1 MSTKNDFQIN
11 EEQFIAF
18 LEDVVSKVK
27 TEEDPVIL
35 TEYKK
40 IFKKVVPLTL
50 RSYVGAY
57 LAKKALGGTTSFRH
71 RPRRDKFSS
80 RDRRHD
86 GFTRNIADE
95 DGTVRS
101 KTPRVVIDEADAT
114 TIFIGIG
121 RNRHVFPRDLV
132 GLIAQVVQLDRERI
146 GTIKVLE
153 NYSFVQLYKDDA
165 DRVINTLNG
174 YDYRGRKLAVSFS
187 RKRDDIE
194 DEKFSSD
201 DYDSQASVD
210 ENLDLTL
217 DSSSTESSSDAFL
230 V

>member
-18 LEDVVSKVK
+18 LEDAVLKVK
-27 TEEDPVIL
+27 TEEDPVVL

-40 IFKKVVPLTL
+40 LFKKVVPLTL

-57 LAKKALGGTTSFRH
+57 LAKNALGGVTGFRH
-71 RPRRDKFSS
+71 RTRRDKFSS

-86 GFTRNIADE
+86 NFARNMNDE
-95 DGTVRS
+95 DGVSRP
-101 KTPRVVIDEADAT
+101 KTPRVVIDEADAA

-146 GTIKVLE
+146 GSIKVLE
-153 NYSFVQLYKDDA
+153 NYSFVQLYKEDA
-165 DRVINTLNG
+165 DKVINTLNG

-187 RKRDDIE
+187 RKREDAE
-194 DEKFSSD
+194 DEKFSND
-201 DYDSQASVD
+201 DYNSDVAND
-210 ENLDLTL
+210 ENLDLTV
-217 DSSSTESSSDAFL
+217 DSSTTESSSDAFL

>member
-18 LEDVVSKVK
+18 LEDAVSKVK

-40 IFKKVVPLTL
+40 LFKKVVPLTL
-50 RSYVGAY
+50 RSYIGAY
-57 LAKKALGGTTSFRH
+57 LAKNALGGGTGFRH

-86 GFTRNIADE
+86 NFARNMNDE
-95 DGTVRS
+95 DGGSRP

-153 NYSFVQLYKDDA
+153 NYSFVQLYKEDA
-165 DRVINTLNG
+165 DKVINTLNG

-187 RKRDDIE
+187 RKREDAE
-194 DEKFSSD
+194 DEKFND
-201 DYDSQASVD
+201 DYSSESTSD
-210 ENLDLTL
+210 ENIDLTV
-217 DSSSTESSSDAFL
+217 DSSTTESSSDAFL

>member
-18 LEDVVSKVK
+18 LEDAVSKVK

-40 IFKKVVPLTL
+40 LFKKVVPLTL
-50 RSYVGAY
+50 RSYIGAY
-57 LAKKALGGTTSFRH
+57 LAKNALGGGTGFRH

-86 GFTRNIADE
+86 NFARNMNDE
-95 DGTVRS
+95 EGGSRP

-153 NYSFVQLYKDDA
+153 NYSFVQLYKEDA
-165 DRVINTLNG
+165 DKVINTLNG

-187 RKRDDIE
+187 RKREDAE
-194 DEKFSSD
+194 DEKFND
-201 DYDSQASVD
+201 DYSSESTSD
-210 ENLDLTL
+210 ENIDLTI
-217 DSSSTESSSDAFL
+217 DSSTTESSSDAFL

>member
-18 LEDVVSKVK
+18 LEDAVSKVK

-40 IFKKVVPLTL
+40 LFKKVVPLTL
-50 RSYVGAY
+50 RSYIGAY
-57 LAKKALGGTTSFRH
+57 LAKNALGGGTGFRH

-86 GFTRNIADE
+86 NFARNMNDE
-95 DGTVRS
+95 EGGSRP

-153 NYSFVQLYKDDA
+153 NYSFVQLYKEDA
-165 DRVINTLNG
+165 DKVINTLNG

-187 RKRDDIE
+187 RKREDAE
-194 DEKFSSD
+194 DEKFND
-201 DYDSQASVD
+201 DYSSESTSD
-210 ENLDLTL
+210 ENIDLTV
-217 DSSSTESSSDAFL
+217 DSSITESSSDAFL

>member
-1 MSTKNDFQIN
+1 MLVHIWQ
-11 EEQFIAF
+11 
-18 LEDVVSKVK
+18 
-27 TEEDPVIL
+27 
-35 TEYKK
+35 
-40 IFKKVVPLTL
+40 
-50 RSYVGAY
+50 
-57 LAKKALGGTTSFRH
+57 KKALGGTTSFRH

>member
-18 LEDVVSKVK
+18 LEDAVLKVK
-27 TEEDPVIL
+27 TEEDPVVL

-40 IFKKVVPLTL
+40 LFKKVVPLTL

-57 LAKKALGGTTSFRH
+57 LAKNALGGTTGFRH
-71 RPRRDKFSS
+71 RTRRDKFSS

-86 GFTRNIADE
+86 NFARNMNDE
-95 DGTVRS
+95 DGVSRP
-101 KTPRVVIDEADAT
+101 KTPRVVIDEADAA

-146 GTIKVLE
+146 GSIKVLE
-153 NYSFVQLYKDDA
+153 NYSFVQLYKEDA
-165 DRVINTLNG
+165 DKVINTLNG

-187 RKRDDIE
+187 RKREDAE
-194 DEKFSSD
+194 DEKFSND
-201 DYDSQASVD
+201 DYNSDVAND
-210 ENLDLTL
+210 ENLDLTV
-217 DSSSTESSSDAFL
+217 DSSTTESSSDAFL

>member
-18 LEDVVSKVK
+18 LEDAVLKVK
-27 TEEDPVIL
+27 TEEDPVVL

-40 IFKKVVPLTL
+40 LFKKVVPLTL

-57 LAKKALGGTTSFRH
+57 LAKNALGGATGFRH
-71 RPRRDKFSS
+71 RTRRDKFSA
-80 RDRRHD
+80 
-86 GFTRNIADE
+86 RNMNDE
-95 DGTVRS
+95 DGVSRP
-101 KTPRVVIDEADAT
+101 KTPRVVIDEADAA

-146 GTIKVLE
+146 GSIKVLE
-153 NYSFVQLYKDDA
+153 NYSFVQLYKEDA
-165 DRVINTLNG
+165 DKVINTLNG

-187 RKRDDIE
+187 RKREDAE
-194 DEKFSSD
+194 DEKFSND
-201 DYDSQASVD
+201 DYNSDVAND
-210 ENLDLTL
+210 ENLDLTV
-217 DSSSTESSSDAFL
+217 DSSTTESSSDAFL

>member
-18 LEDVVSKVK
+18 LEDAVSKVK

-40 IFKKVVPLTL
+40 LFKKVVPLTL
-50 RSYVGAY
+50 RSYIGAY
-57 LAKKALGGTTSFRH
+57 LAKNALGGGTGFRH

-86 GFTRNIADE
+86 NFARNMNDE
-95 DGTVRS
+95 EGSSRP

-153 NYSFVQLYKDDA
+153 NYSFVQLYKEDA
-165 DRVINTLNG
+165 DKVINTLNG

-187 RKRDDIE
+187 RKREDAE
-194 DEKFSSD
+194 DEKFND
-201 DYDSQASVD
+201 DYSSESTSD
-210 ENLDLTL
+210 ENIDLTV
-217 DSSSTESSSDAFL
+217 DSSTTESSSDAFL

>member
-18 LEDVVSKVK
+18 LEDAVSKVK

-40 IFKKVVPLTL
+40 LFKKVVPLTL
-50 RSYVGAY
+50 RSYIGAY
-57 LAKKALGGTTSFRH
+57 LAKNALGGGTGFRH

-86 GFTRNIADE
+86 NFARNMNDE
-95 DGTVRS
+95 EGGSRP

-153 NYSFVQLYKDDA
+153 NYSFVQLYKEDA
-165 DRVINTLNG
+165 DKVINTLNG

-187 RKRDDIE
+187 RKREDAE
-194 DEKFSSD
+194 DEKFND
-201 DYDSQASVD
+201 DYSSESTSD
-210 ENLDLTL
+210 ENIDLTV
-217 DSSSTESSSDAFL
+217 DSSTTESSSDAFL

>member
-18 LEDVVSKVK
+18 LEDAVSKVK

-40 IFKKVVPLTL
+40 LFKKVVPLTL
-50 RSYVGAY
+50 RSYIGAY
-57 LAKKALGGTTSFRH
+57 LAKNALGGGTGFRH

-86 GFTRNIADE
+86 NFARNMNDE
-95 DGTVRS
+95 DGGSRP

-153 NYSFVQLYKDDA
+153 NYSFVQLYKEDA
-165 DRVINTLNG
+165 DKVINTLNG

-187 RKRDDIE
+187 RKREDTE
-194 DEKFSSD
+194 DEKFND
-201 DYDSQASVD
+201 DYSSESTSD
-210 ENLDLTL
+210 ENIDLTV
-217 DSSSTESSSDAFL
+217 DSSTTESSSDAFL

>member
-18 LEDVVSKVK
+18 LEDAVSKVK
-27 TEEDPVIL
+27 TEEDPVVL

-50 RSYVGAY
+50 RSYVAAY
-57 LAKKALGGTTSFRH
+57 LAKNAVGGASGFRH

-80 RDRRHD
+80 RDRRHE
-86 GFTRNIADE
+86 GFSRNIGDE
-95 DGTVRS
+95 DGVARA

-153 NYSFVQLYKDDA
+153 NYSFVQLYKEDA

-187 RKRDDIE
+187 RKREEAE
-194 DEKFSSD
+194 DEKFASD
-201 DYDSQASVD
+201 DYDSSADVD
-210 ENLDLTL
+210 QNLDLSV
-217 DSSSTESSSDAFL
+217 DSSTTESSSDAFL

>member
-18 LEDVVSKVK
+18 LEDAVSKVK

-40 IFKKVVPLTL
+40 LFKKVVPLTL
-50 RSYVGAY
+50 RSYIGAY
-57 LAKKALGGTTSFRH
+57 LAKNALGGGTGFRH
-71 RPRRDKFSS
+71 RSRRDKFSS

-86 GFTRNIADE
+86 NFARNMNDE
-95 DGTVRS
+95 EGGSRP

-153 NYSFVQLYKDDA
+153 NYSFVQLYKEDA
-165 DRVINTLNG
+165 DKVINTLNG

-187 RKRDDIE
+187 RKREDTE
-194 DEKFSSD
+194 DEKFND
-201 DYDSQASVD
+201 DYSSESTSD
-210 ENLDLTL
+210 ENIDLTV
-217 DSSSTESSSDAFL
+217 DSSTTESSSDAFL

>member
-1 MSTKNDFQIN
+1 M
-11 EEQFIAF
+11 
-18 LEDVVSKVK
+18 
-27 TEEDPVIL
+27 

-40 IFKKVVPLTL
+40 LFKKVVPLTL
-50 RSYVGAY
+50 RSYIGAY
-57 LAKKALGGTTSFRH
+57 LAKNALGGGTGFRH

-86 GFTRNIADE
+86 NFARNMNDE
-95 DGTVRS
+95 EGGSRP

-153 NYSFVQLYKDDA
+153 NYSFVQLYKEDA
-165 DRVINTLNG
+165 DKVINTLNG

-187 RKRDDIE
+187 RKREDAE
-194 DEKFSSD
+194 DEKFND
-201 DYDSQASVD
+201 DYSSESTSD
-210 ENLDLTL
+210 ENIDLTV
-217 DSSSTESSSDAFL
+217 DSSTTESSSDAFL

>member
-18 LEDVVSKVK
+18 LEDAVLKVK

-40 IFKKVVPLTL
+40 LFKKVVPLTL
-50 RSYVGAY
+50 RSYIGAY
-57 LAKKALGGTTSFRH
+57 LAKNALGGGTGFRH

-86 GFTRNIADE
+86 NFARNMNDE
-95 DGTVRS
+95 EGGSRP

-153 NYSFVQLYKDDA
+153 NYSFVQLYKEDA
-165 DRVINTLNG
+165 DKVINTLNG

-187 RKRDDIE
+187 RKREDAE
-194 DEKFSSD
+194 DEKFND
-201 DYDSQASVD
+201 DYSSESTSD
-210 ENLDLTL
+210 ENIDLTV
-217 DSSSTESSSDAFL
+217 DSSTTESSSDAFL

>member
-18 LEDVVSKVK
+18 LEDAVLKVK
-27 TEEDPVIL
+27 TEEDPVVL

-40 IFKKVVPLTL
+40 LFKKVVPLTL

-57 LAKKALGGTTSFRH
+57 LAKNALGGATGFRH
-71 RPRRDKFSS
+71 RTRRDKFSS

-86 GFTRNIADE
+86 NFARNMNDE
-95 DGTVRS
+95 DCVSRP
-101 KTPRVVIDEADAT
+101 KTPRVVIDEADAA

-146 GTIKVLE
+146 GSIKVLE
-153 NYSFVQLYKDDA
+153 NYSFVQLYKEDA
-165 DRVINTLNG
+165 DKVINTLNG

-187 RKRDDIE
+187 RKREDAE
-194 DEKFSSD
+194 DEKFSND
-201 DYDSQASVD
+201 DYNSDVAND
-210 ENLDLTL
+210 ENLDLTV
-217 DSSSTESSSDAFL
+217 DSSTTESSSDAFL